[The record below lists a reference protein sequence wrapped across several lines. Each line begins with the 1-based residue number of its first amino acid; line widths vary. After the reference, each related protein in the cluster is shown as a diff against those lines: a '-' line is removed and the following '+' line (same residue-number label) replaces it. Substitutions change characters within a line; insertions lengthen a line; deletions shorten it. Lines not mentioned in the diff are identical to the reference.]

1 MHGPRGRHRFLLSLD
16 EEAGC
21 GQGTPF
27 SELTLLPL
35 SPLECTQGCM
45 EDNGSKNSEVLY
57 SVQLPLV
64 CQFPSNYWQGS
75 LTVIQA
81 AIVYVSSCI

>member
-1 MHGPRGRHRFLLSLD
+1 
-16 EEAGC
+16 
-21 GQGTPF
+21 
-27 SELTLLPL
+27 
-35 SPLECTQGCM
+35 M

-75 LTVIQA
+75 LTIIQA